1 MSPSRVL
8 DPSASL
14 SIPARPWL
22 ARLHPSLF
30 GMVLGI
36 LGLSGAWQRLDRMGV
51 GGASEISMGLLTG
64 ALSLLV
70 LLLGLWAVK
79 AARYPGVVR
88 QEWSHPVQGALLA
101 LLPVSTLMAV
111 ALLVPR
117 YPEIAGV
124 ALPVALL
131 ALVFQGTM
139 AWHVVAALSTG
150 QTPPELVTPALYLP
164 TVPGGFVGA
173 MALDALGWHGWATL
187 LLGMGLGAWALLEMR
202 ILNRLFS
209 GPLPP
214 ALRPTL
220 GIEMAPGAVGALT
233 AATLWPGLPADVLMV
248 MLGVASGPVLAV
260 LTRWRYWAAVPF
272 NVGFWSFSFPL
283 AALAGAA
290 VEAVRHGGWPA
301 SVAITAVGL
310 ASAVVAYL
318 AFKTLVL
325 TAQGK
330 LLPRV

>member
-1 MSPSRVL
+1 MHPGQAH
-8 DPSASL
+8 PAPAGTASAS
-14 SIPARPWL
+14 RPWL

-36 LGLSGAWQRLDRMGV
+36 LGLSGAWQRLGRLGV
-51 GGASEISMGLLTG
+51 DGAAGVSGVLLVFAVGLLC
-64 ALSLLV
+64 
-70 LLLGLWAVK
+70 LLLLLWAAK
-79 AARYPGVVR
+79 AARFPGVVR

-117 YPEIAGV
+117 YPEITGL

-173 MALDALGWHGWATL
+173 MALEALGLHGWATL
-187 LLGMGLGAWALLEMR
+187 LVGMGLGAWALLEMR

-220 GIEMAPGAVGALT
+220 GIEMAPAAVGALV

-248 MLGVASGPVLAV
+248 FLGVASGPVLAV

-283 AALAGAA
+283 AALAGAT
-290 VEAVRHGGWPA
+290 VEAVRHGHWP
-301 SVAITAVGL
+301 VAVAGTAVGL
-310 ASAVVAYL
+310 ASAVVAFL
-318 AFKTLVL
+318 AFKTVVL
-325 TAQGK
+325 TARGR
-330 LLPRV
+330 LLPPV